1 MVGKNQT
8 TKIIS
13 LDSYGIRNAIIHYQ
27 LTSSELHNETIK
39 KGQGKEANS
48 GSLAVNTGEFTG
60 RSPMDRFIVKDEVT
74 QDKVWWGKINIPFSP
89 EKFDALYDKV
99 TNYLSNKEVYVRD
112 SYVCADNEYR
122 LNIRL
127 INEYPWSNM
136 FAFNM
141 FLRPTKG
148 ELKLFDPEWIVVNA
162 PGFRAEAVI
171 DGTRQHN
178 FAILNFSRK
187 IALIAGTGYT
197 GEIKKGI
204 FSALNFILP
213 VFKNTLPMHCS
224 ANVGENGETAIFF
237 GLSGT
242 GKTTLSADPKR
253 KLIGDDEHGWTVENT
268 IFNFEGGCYAKVINL
283 SAKKEPDIFN
293 AIKSGAILEN
303 VIMDKNGEVDFED
316 NSITQNTRVSYPIYH
331 INNIQIP
338 SIGRNPKNIF
348 FLTADAFGVLPP
360 ISKLTPGQAA
370 YHFISGYTAKVAG
383 TEAGIE
389 EPLPSF
395 SACFGS
401 PFMPLHP
408 IKYAEMLSQKMQ
420 DAGVNVWLVNTGW
433 TGGPYGVG
441 NRMKLKYTRAMI
453 TAALDGDLDMVRY
466 EKHPVFGLNVP
477 QSCAHVPS
485 EVLNPRNT
493 WEDKQAYDKKAEELA
508 TSFKD
513 NFVKFED
520 YANEEILSGAPII
533 IKKITN
539 HK

>member
-136 FAFNM
+136 FALNM

-303 VIMDKNGEVDFED
+303 VIMDENGEVDFED

-453 TAALDGDLDMVRY
+453 TAALDGDLDTVRY

-477 QSCAHVPS
+477 QNCVHVPS

-508 TSFKD
+508 ASFKD

-520 YANEEILSGAPII
+520 YANEEILSGAPIV